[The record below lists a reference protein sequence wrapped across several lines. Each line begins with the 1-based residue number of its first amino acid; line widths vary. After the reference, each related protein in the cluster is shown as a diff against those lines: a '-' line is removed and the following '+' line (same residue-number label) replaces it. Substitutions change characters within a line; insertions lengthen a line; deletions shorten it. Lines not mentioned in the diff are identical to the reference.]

1 MPPPAP
7 PKLLKPLLTVAG
19 ATSLCDGGYGC
30 IDSKP
35 LCTAL
40 LLLLLLLPSML
51 VPTAPPRPE
60 NDDMPPVSYLFEYNS
75 IVCVTMSLLSN
86 KLRHYV

>member
-1 MPPPAP
+1 MPAPAP
-7 PKLLKPLLTVAG
+7 PKLLKPLLTAAG

-40 LLLLLLLPSML
+40 LLLLLLLLPSML

-60 NDDMPPVSYLFEYNS
+60 NDDIPPVSQTHS
-75 IVCVTMSLLSN
+75 
-86 KLRHYV
+86 RHML